1 MGDND
6 AVMLSQKVQVWMRR
20 LAGTK
25 ETIMGDSGQ
34 FVEETGEKISAA
46 GEK

>member
-1 MGDND
+1 
-6 AVMLSQKVQVWMRR
+6 MLSRERYRYRCDIQRG

-25 ETIMGDSGQ
+25 GTVMGDSGE